1 MMFGFYLA
9 EYHRKSNCNSC
20 FIDIFWI
27 KMLCKVNISNEFLLI
42 GLLFL
47 FWSNSVI
54 SGAENFNLYIFLPEI
69 CIYENNSIN
78 FCGWCMEI
86 FPWINNND
94 PFKFYID
101 ILLHQN
107 FRWFLF
113 IIHLLWFTNVSSIL
127 GWAEVPYKMKSVI
140 ICDTKDTKSTRR
152 STSATRIWNKSITI
166 FFNK

>member
-1 MMFGFYLA
+1 MMFSFYLT

-27 KMLCKVNISNEFLLI
+27 KMLCKVNVSNEFLLI
-42 GLLFL
+42 GLLFP
-47 FWSNSVI
+47 FWSNVI
-54 SGAENFNLYIFLPEI
+54 YFLPEI

-101 ILLHQN
+101 ISLHQN

-113 IIHLLWFTNVSSIL
+113 IIHLLWLTNVSSNL
-127 GWAEVPYKMKSVI
+127 GWAEVAYKMKSVI
-140 ICDTKDTKSTRR
+140 ICNTKDTKSTRR
-152 STSATRIWNKSITI
+152 STSATTIRNESITKI
-166 FFNK
+166 